1 MKLEYLKCIR
11 EYLKETRE
19 DLGMAGF
26 ALCRSFD
33 PKCFYGITRSRILLS
48 DINSVYVINT
58 NCKKR
63 EELFFSIGNKKIRKL
78 MNVESYI
85 NDLSNYPLSLE
96 VVSHSFI
103 DDILTEEQKYFYE
116 NLLQENIQ
124 SFYDEKEN
132 VLLGFGDSS
141 YGFVS
146 VPTLKSTNC
155 R

>member
-1 MKLEYLKCIR
+1 MKLEYLKYIR

-19 DLGMAGF
+19 DLGTAGF
-26 ALCRSFD
+26 ALCRPFD
-33 PKCFYGITRSRILLS
+33 PKCLYGITRSRILLS

-63 EELFFSIGNKKIRKL
+63 EKLFFSVGNKNITEL
-78 MNVESYI
+78 VNTESYI
-85 NDLSNYPLSLE
+85 DDLCKYPLSLE
-96 VVSHSFI
+96 EVSLTFI
-103 DDILTEEQKYFYE
+103 DDILTEEQKYFYK
-116 NLLQENIQ
+116 NLLQANIQ

-132 VLLGFGDSS
+132 VLLGFGEKSC
-141 YGFVS
+141 GFVS